1 MISCSTYFSIQTYP
15 SLKMISIIYHK
26 YISAFG
32 DDVHF
37 NSMHSGIHHKLKVIS
52 CSLSL
57 HRKPQCVSL
66 VFLSK
71 SPLRKSYI

>member
-1 MISCSTYFSIQTYP
+1 MISYSTYFSIQTYP
-15 SLKMISIIYHK
+15 SLKMISIIYYK

-37 NSMHSGIHHKLKVIS
+37 HSMHSGIHHKLKVIS
-52 CSLSL
+52 CSLRL
-57 HRKPQCVSL
+57 HINLNVLAL

-71 SPLRKSYI
+71 SSL